1 MENKHKD
8 LWEKY
13 WKGETSVAEEKI
25 LFEALEEEPEDGGLK
40 TFYSGIQ
47 SLRAERPKG
56 IHLPLQNFPWQK
68 MAAVMLAF
76 LTVAACWWGYRSYEQ
91 EQEARAYRQVV
102 EVMGKIQFNLK
113 KGTSHLESMEK
124 IKYLNSAANWYENDK
139 NN

>member
-25 LFEALEEEPEDGGLK
+25 LFQALEEEPEDGELK
-40 TFYSGIQ
+40 TFCSGIQ

-56 IHLPLQNFPWQK
+56 IHLPLQSFLWQK

-76 LTVAACWWGYRSYEQ
+76 LTVATCWWGYRSYEQ

-102 EVMGKIQFNLK
+102 EAMGKIQFNLK